1 MKKLFLLPMAAII
14 GLLFFQG
21 TPKTELSSNPELEIA
36 GKKLP
41 KKVMAVVDQKCY
53 GCHNAN
59 ARSEKAK
66 SKLDWDALQ
75 TLSKAEQ
82 SETKGKIY
90 DVLAEGNMPPKKFLD
105 NKPEG
110 KLSED
115 ELALLMKWSKTK
127 KK

>member
-1 MKKLFLLPMAAII
+1 MKKLFLLPLAAII

-21 TPKTELSSNPELEIA
+21 TQKSELSSNPELEVA
-36 GKKLP
+36 GKKIP

-53 GCHNAN
+53 GCHNPD

-75 TLSKAEQ
+75 TLSKSEQ
-82 SETKGKIY
+82 SEAKDKIY
-90 DVLAEGNMPPKKFLD
+90 EVLSEGNMPPRKFLE

-127 KK
+127 RK